1 MQEEA
6 NNIERLLK
14 FMNAKQLRLVYIIA
28 PKKCP
33 AAVRSQGIKRMWD
46 KDMSLIHADQL
57 DKL

>member
-6 NNIERLLK
+6 NNIVRLLEL
-14 FMNAKQLRLVYIIA
+14 MNTKQLRLVYIIA
-28 PKKCP
+28 QKKCP
-33 AAVRSQGIKRMWD
+33 AAERSQGIKRMWD